1 MKKALTPAILALT
14 LAACV
19 GNETTSSS
27 EQATQSSSQNAISS
41 QAQTSSTAPVSSSSV
56 AISSSSSVAASSS
69 IAAQGSEFCPGDE
82 PCRIL
87 PLGDSITVGVPDSN
101 GGYRAP
107 LFRLAVQAGLDITFV
122 GQNPP
127 DQGGFLVGDNGPN
140 GPATIEG
147 VPFPPYHLGTSGITI
162 QDLQQKIMDF
172 NLLPFAAPNSE
183 EPHIVLLHIGT
194 NNMWNGG
201 PNGTDARLR
210 TLVDYLTAILPDA
223 LIVVSNII
231 PWPDQAGNVNQ
242 YNGYIRPIVEAK
254 QAAGYNVI
262 FVDQFSG
269 FPTNQLADGIHP
281 NANGYA
287 AMANVWFEAIEE
299 YLVDVD

>member
-1 MKKALTPAILALT
+1 MKKILVSAFAASL
-14 LAACV
+14 LSACV
-19 GNETTSSS
+19 ATDTPSSSS
-27 EQATQSSSQNAISS
+27 EASQSSSQAQASS
-41 QAQTSSTAPVSSSSV
+41 AAPM
-56 AISSSSSVAASSS
+56 SSSSVAASSS
-69 IAAQGSEFCPGDE
+69 SSVTASSSIAAQGSAFCPGDE

-127 DQGGFLVGDNGPN
+127 DQGGFLVGDNSPN

-147 VPFPPYHLGTSGITI
+147 VSFPPYHLGTSGITI
-162 QDLQQKIMDF
+162 QDLQKKIMDF
-172 NLLPFAAPNSE
+172 NLLPFAAPDSE

-194 NNMWNGG
+194 NNMWSGG
-201 PNGTDARLR
+201 PNGTDTRLR

-231 PWPDQAGNVNQ
+231 PWPAQAANVSQ

-254 QAAGYNVI
+254 QAAGYHVI
-262 FVDQFSG
+262 FVDQFSS
-269 FPTNQLADGIHP
+269 FPSNQLADGIHP
-281 NANGYA
+281 NATGYA
-287 AMANVWFEAIEE
+287 AMANVWFDAIDE
-299 YLVDVD
+299 YLVDID

>member
-1 MKKALTPAILALT
+1 MKRVFLSVFTASLLS
-14 LAACV
+14 ACV
-19 GNETTSSS
+19 ATDTPSSSS
-27 EQATQSSSQNAISS
+27 ESSQSSSQAQSS
-41 QAQTSSTAPVSSSSV
+41 SSTAPMSSSSIAV
-56 AISSSSSVAASSS
+56 SSSSSVAASSS
-69 IAAQGSEFCPGDE
+69 IAAQGSKFCPGDE

-87 PLGDSITVGVPDSN
+87 PLGDSITVGNPDNN

-107 LFRLAVQAGLDITFV
+107 LFRLALQAGFDITFV
-122 GQNPP
+122 GENPP
-127 DQGGFLVGDNGPN
+127 DEQGGFFPVDNSPN

-147 VPFPPYHLGTSGITI
+147 VPFAPYHLGTSGITI

-210 TLVDYLTAILPDA
+210 TLVDYLTSILPDA

-231 PWPDQAGNVNQ
+231 PWPDQASNVNQ

-262 FVDQFSG
+262 FVDQFSN
-269 FPTNQLADGIHP
+269 FPNGQLADTVHP
-281 NANGYA
+281 TATGYA
-287 AMANVWFEAIEE
+287 AMADAWFEAIDE
-299 YLVDVD
+299 YLVDID